1 MLARTAVRLAR
12 DVQPLA
18 PATTGTPTVEPYRD
32 SVYEQPAEVSS
43 GALTKPRASS
53 DPEPKRGWR
62 RHRAGAGSGAT
73 PHICVGRTRSSS
85 RHTETGRPAPKGLG
99 DLLFGSPQR
108 SPSNSR
114 SVMYLTITGAE
125 TCGMSLSGPIFA
137 SCTAARNTSVGAI
150 EPLIGFSGFW

>member
-1 MLARTAVRLAR
+1 MVVSPQRLTRWPSYVRDRHAAITYTTPRDAPLAR

-62 RHRAGAGSGAT
+62 RHRAGAGSGGNAAYLRW
-73 PHICVGRTRSSS
+73 PH
-85 RHTETGRPAPKGLG
+85 
-99 DLLFGSPQR
+99 PQQ
-108 SPSNSR
+108 
-114 SVMYLTITGAE
+114 
-125 TCGMSLSGPIFA
+125 
-137 SCTAARNTSVGAI
+137 
-150 EPLIGFSGFW
+150 